1 MIILDGQR
9 GQMFKK
15 FGVSLGG
22 HRQQS
27 IATII
32 FLNLT
37 ERLTMAKYVRKNSTA
52 HKVRQ
57 FIKTNAYTTPRKI
70 AEILGCSVDTVY
82 YAQST
87 MRKKKVKRVEPKQ
100 LELLHME
107 TSSESIRPKIRLQ
120 SSIDRQPDMV
130 NSPPHYTAGGVETI
144 DFIEAKNLNYN
155 LGNAV
160 KYITRAGLK
169 GNRVED
175 LQKAKWYI
183 EREILSS
190 HI

>member
-1 MIILDGQR
+1 
-9 GQMFKK
+9 
-15 FGVSLGG
+15 
-22 HRQQS
+22 
-27 IATII
+27 
-32 FLNLT
+32 
-37 ERLTMAKYVRKNSTA
+37 MAKYERVGSTA
-52 HKVRQ
+52 HKVRA
-57 FIKTNAYTTPRKI
+57 FIRKNPNMTPKEVADAMNTNI
-70 AEILGCSVDTVY
+70 DIVY
-82 YAQST
+82 YARGS
-87 MRKKKVKRVEPKQ
+87 MRKKKIKSKQ
-100 LELLHME
+100 LELPLE
-107 TSSESIRPKIRLQ
+107 VRRERAKIRLQ
-120 SSIDRQPDMV
+120 SSGVERQPDMV

>member
-1 MIILDGQR
+1 MD
-9 GQMFKK
+9 
-15 FGVSLGG
+15 G

-37 ERLTMAKYVRKNSTA
+37 ERLTMAKYERKDSTA
-52 HKVRQ
+52 HKVRT
-57 FIKTNAYTTPRKI
+57 FIRKNPNMSPKMVAETLNTNI
-70 AEILGCSVDTVY
+70 DIVY
-82 YAQST
+82 YARGT
-87 MRKKKVKRVEPKQ
+87 MRKKKVVKRTKPTQ
-100 LELLHME
+100 LTLPMFNLIKEQIKKE
-107 TSSESIRPKIRLQ
+107 
-120 SSIDRQPDMV
+120 QPDMV
-130 NSPPHYTAGGVETI
+130 NSPPHYTAGGIETI
-144 DFIEAKNLNYN
+144 DFIEAKGLNYN

-169 GNRVED
+169 GDRVED
-175 LQKAKWYI
+175 LKKAKWYI

>member
-1 MIILDGQR
+1 
-9 GQMFKK
+9 MFKK
-15 FGVSLGG
+15 FGASMGG

-37 ERLTMAKYVRKNSTA
+37 ERLTMAKYERVGSTSHKIRAFVRKNPNMTPKQVA
-52 HKVRQ
+52 DAMG
-57 FIKTNAYTTPRKI
+57 TNI
-70 AEILGCSVDTVY
+70 DIVY
-82 YAQST
+82 YARGT
-87 MRKKKVKRVEPKQ
+87 MRKKKAVKRTKSMQ
-100 LELLHME
+100 LTLPMFNVIKEQIKKE
-107 TSSESIRPKIRLQ
+107 
-120 SSIDRQPDMV
+120 QPDMV

>member
-9 GQMFKK
+9 GQMYKK
-15 FGVSLGG
+15 FGVSMDG

-27 IATII
+27 IAMII

-37 ERLTMAKYVRKNSTA
+37 ERLTMAKYERVGSTA
-52 HKVRQ
+52 HKVRT
-57 FIKTNAYTTPRKI
+57 FIRKNPNMSPKMVAETLGTNI
-70 AEILGCSVDTVY
+70 DIVY
-82 YAQST
+82 YARQT
-87 MRKKKVKRVEPKQ
+87 MRKKKAVKRTKSMQ
-100 LELLHME
+100 LTLPMFNVIKEQIKKE
-107 TSSESIRPKIRLQ
+107 
-120 SSIDRQPDMV
+120 QPDMV

-144 DFIEAKNLNYN
+144 DFIEAKGLNYN

-169 GNRVED
+169 GDRVED
-175 LQKAKWYI
+175 LKKAKWYI
-183 EREILSS
+183 EREILSA

>member
-1 MIILDGQR
+1 
-9 GQMFKK
+9 
-15 FGVSLGG
+15 
-22 HRQQS
+22 
-27 IATII
+27 
-32 FLNLT
+32 
-37 ERLTMAKYVRKNSTA
+37 MAKYERVGSTA
-52 HKVRQ
+52 HKVRHY
-57 FIKTNAYTTPRKI
+57 IKSNPNMSPKQI
-70 AEILGCSVDTVY
+70 AEILGCTIDIVY
-82 YAQST
+82 YARGS
-87 MRKKKVKRVEPKQ
+87 MRKKRIKRTKPVQLTLPLNKLTREP
-100 LELLHME
+100 
-107 TSSESIRPKIRLQ
+107 RIRLQ
-120 SSIDRQPDMV
+120 SSGVDRSQTVVDMV

-175 LQKAKWYI
+175 LKKAKWYI

>member
-1 MIILDGQR
+1 
-9 GQMFKK
+9 
-15 FGVSLGG
+15 
-22 HRQQS
+22 
-27 IATII
+27 
-32 FLNLT
+32 
-37 ERLTMAKYVRKNSTA
+37 MAKYERVGSTSHKVRAFVRKNPNMTPKEVA
-52 HKVRQ
+52 DALG
-57 FIKTNAYTTPRKI
+57 TNI
-70 AEILGCSVDTVY
+70 DIVY
-82 YAQST
+82 YARGT
-87 MRKKKVKRVEPKQ
+87 MRKKKFKVKQ
-100 LELLHME
+100 LELPLE
-107 TSSESIRPKIRLQ
+107 VRKERAVKLLTKPEV
-120 SSIDRQPDMV
+120 DMV

>member
-1 MIILDGQR
+1 M
-9 GQMFKK
+9 
-15 FGVSLGG
+15 GG

-37 ERLTMAKYVRKNSTA
+37 ERLTMAKYERKDSTA
-52 HKVRQ
+52 HKVRHY
-57 FIKTNAYTTPRKI
+57 IKSNPNMSPKQI
-70 AEILGCSVDTVY
+70 AEILGCTVDIVY
-82 YAQST
+82 YARGT
-87 MRKKKVKRVEPKQ
+87 MRKKRIKRAAPKQ
-100 LELLHME
+100 LELPLKVRRECAKIHLL
-107 TSSESIRPKIRLQ
+107 SSGVE
-120 SSIDRQPDMV
+120 RQPEVDMV

>member
-1 MIILDGQR
+1 
-9 GQMFKK
+9 
-15 FGVSLGG
+15 
-22 HRQQS
+22 
-27 IATII
+27 
-32 FLNLT
+32 
-37 ERLTMAKYVRKNSTA
+37 MAKYERKDSTA

-57 FIKTNAYTTPRKI
+57 FIKTNPYTTPRKI
-70 AEILGCSVDTVY
+70 AEILGTNIDIVY
-82 YAQST
+82 YA
-87 MRKKKVKRVEPKQ
+87 RKTLRKRKVKTVKPKQ
-100 LELLHME
+100 LELQLVQMG

-120 SSIDRQPDMV
+120 SSIERQPEVDMV

>member
-1 MIILDGQR
+1 
-9 GQMFKK
+9 
-15 FGVSLGG
+15 
-22 HRQQS
+22 
-27 IATII
+27 
-32 FLNLT
+32 
-37 ERLTMAKYVRKNSTA
+37 MAKYERVGSTA

-57 FIKTNAYTTPRKI
+57 YIKSNPNMSPKQI
-70 AEILGCSVDTVY
+70 ADAMGINIDIVY
-82 YAQST
+82 YARGS
-87 MRKKKVKRVEPKQ
+87 MRKKRIKRTKPVQ
-100 LELLHME
+100 LALPFNKLTRVPRTNLLEQELRD
-107 TSSESIRPKIRLQ
+107 RPKIRLQ
-120 SSIDRQPDMV
+120 GTVDRQPDMV

>member
-1 MIILDGQR
+1 
-9 GQMFKK
+9 
-15 FGVSLGG
+15 
-22 HRQQS
+22 
-27 IATII
+27 
-32 FLNLT
+32 
-37 ERLTMAKYVRKNSTA
+37 MAKYERKDSTA

-57 FIKTNAYTTPRKI
+57 FIKTNPYTTPRKI
-70 AEILGCSVDTVY
+70 AEILGTNIDIVY
-82 YAQST
+82 YA
-87 MRKKKVKRVEPKQ
+87 RKTLRKRKVKTVKPKQ
-100 LELLHME
+100 LELQLVQMG
-107 TSSESIRPKIRLQ
+107 TSSESIRPKIRMQ
-120 SSIDRQPDMV
+120 SSGVDRSPEVDMV

>member
-15 FGVSLGG
+15 FGVNLDG
-22 HRQQS
+22 HRQRS

-37 ERLTMAKYVRKNSTA
+37 ERLTMAKYERVGSTA

-57 FIKTNAYTTPRKI
+57 YIKSNPNMSPKEVADAMGTNI
-70 AEILGCSVDTVY
+70 DIVY
-82 YAQST
+82 YARGS
-87 MRKKKVKRVEPKQ
+87 MRKKRIKRTKPVQ
-100 LELLHME
+100 LTLPLAVRRERAEKLLTKPE
-107 TSSESIRPKIRLQ
+107 V
-120 SSIDRQPDMV
+120 DMV

-175 LQKAKWYI
+175 LKKAKWYI

>member
-1 MIILDGQR
+1 
-9 GQMFKK
+9 
-15 FGVSLGG
+15 
-22 HRQQS
+22 
-27 IATII
+27 
-32 FLNLT
+32 
-37 ERLTMAKYVRKNSTA
+37 MAKYERVNSTA
-52 HKVRQ
+52 HKVRA
-57 FIKTNAYTTPRKI
+57 FIKKNPYTTPRKI
-70 AEILGCSVDTVY
+70 AEILGCTVDTVY
-82 YAQST
+82 YARGS
-87 MRKKKVKRVEPKQ
+87 MRKKKPKTTKPKQ
-100 LELLHME
+100 LELQLVQMG
-107 TSSESIRPKIRLQ
+107 TSSESILNRRPKIRLQ
-120 SSIDRQPDMV
+120 SSGVERKPEVDMI

>member
-1 MIILDGQR
+1 M
-9 GQMFKK
+9 
-15 FGVSLGG
+15 GG
-22 HRQQS
+22 HRLLN

-37 ERLTMAKYVRKNSTA
+37 ERLTMAKYERVGSTA
-52 HKVRQ
+52 HKVRA
-57 FIKTNAYTTPRKI
+57 FIKNNPNMSPKQIADAMGTNI
-70 AEILGCSVDTVY
+70 DIVY
-82 YAQST
+82 YARGS
-87 MRKKKVKRVEPKQ
+87 MRKKRIKRTKPVQ
-100 LELLHME
+100 LTLPLAVRRERAEKLLTKPE
-107 TSSESIRPKIRLQ
+107 V
-120 SSIDRQPDMV
+120 DMV

-175 LQKAKWYI
+175 LKKAKWYI

>member
-1 MIILDGQR
+1 
-9 GQMFKK
+9 
-15 FGVSLGG
+15 
-22 HRQQS
+22 
-27 IATII
+27 
-32 FLNLT
+32 
-37 ERLTMAKYVRKNSTA
+37 MAKYERVGSTSHKVRAFVRKNPNMTPKEVA
-52 HKVRQ
+52 DALG
-57 FIKTNAYTTPRKI
+57 TNI
-70 AEILGCSVDTVY
+70 DIVY
-82 YAQST
+82 YARGT
-87 MRKKKVKRVEPKQ
+87 MRKKRIKRTKPEQ
-100 LELLHME
+100 LSLPLEVRKE
-107 TSSESIRPKIRLQ
+107 RAKIRLQ
-120 SSIDRQPDMV
+120 SSGVDRSPEVDMV

>member
-1 MIILDGQR
+1 
-9 GQMFKK
+9 
-15 FGVSLGG
+15 
-22 HRQQS
+22 
-27 IATII
+27 
-32 FLNLT
+32 
-37 ERLTMAKYVRKNSTA
+37 MAKHERVGSTA
-52 HKVRQ
+52 HKVRS
-57 FIKTNAYTTPRKI
+57 FIRKNPNMSPKRVAEELGTNI
-70 AEILGCSVDTVY
+70 DIVY
-82 YAQST
+82 YARGT
-87 MRKKKVKRVEPKQ
+87 MRKKKAVKKPMQ
-100 LELLHME
+100 LSLPLAVRRERAEKLL
-107 TSSESIRPKIRLQ
+107 TK
-120 SSIDRQPDMV
+120 PDMV

-169 GNRVED
+169 GDRVED

>member
-1 MIILDGQR
+1 MY
-9 GQMFKK
+9 KK
-15 FGVSLGG
+15 FGVSMDG

-27 IATII
+27 IAMII

-37 ERLTMAKYVRKNSTA
+37 ERLTMAKYERKDSTA
-52 HKVRQ
+52 HKVRA
-57 FIKTNAYTTPRKI
+57 FIRKNPDMSPKKI
-70 AEILGCSVDTVY
+70 AEELGTNIDIVY
-82 YAQST
+82 YARGS
-87 MRKKKVKRVEPKQ
+87 MRKKRVKRTKPTQ
-100 LELLHME
+100 LSLPLFQ
-107 TSSESIRPKIRLQ
+107 TSSVSIRPKIRLQ
-120 SSIDRQPDMV
+120 STVNRQPEADMV
-130 NSPPHYTAGGVETI
+130 NSPSHYTAGGVETI